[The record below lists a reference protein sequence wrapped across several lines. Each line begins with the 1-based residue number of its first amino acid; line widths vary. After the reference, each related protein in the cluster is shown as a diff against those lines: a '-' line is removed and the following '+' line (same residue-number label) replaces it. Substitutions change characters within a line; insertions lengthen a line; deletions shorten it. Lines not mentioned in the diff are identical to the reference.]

1 MSVLRI
7 PLKNDLGEMKR
18 INAALIDFLGEEGV
32 RPEDINRVRL
42 VVEELLVNIIKHA
55 FNDDIRHT
63 IVLTL
68 RTGPEGV
75 SVLTEDDG
83 RPFDPREAP
92 PPPLGRP
99 LEEHGEG
106 GYGIYIVKQMTTSL
120 TYTRANGKNQV
131 HAVVRRGGQEDVQ

>member
-18 INAALIDFLGEEGV
+18 VNSALIDFLGEEGV
-32 RPEDINRVRL
+32 RPEGINRVRL

-55 FNDDIRHT
+55 FSDDARHT

-68 RTGPEGV
+68 RTGPGSV

-106 GYGIYIVKQMTTSL
+106 GYGIYIVKQMTSSL
-120 TYTRANGKNQV
+120 TYTRADGRNQV
-131 HAVVRRGGQEDVQ
+131 RAMVRLGTQEEP